1 MNKYEMNID
10 NKNNQG
16 NINININ
23 IYENPKESNRTNNQD
38 NIQINDN
45 QKTTLKTKQIT
56 GLENLQD
63 DEENDNRTCLGKC
76 CFYSFC
82 CCLCYSKLKSKNYF
96 RKGWRD
102 YLIREGNDESNKPF
116 RLLTNLFVNEEDA
129 ISALE
134 NIRLNPNLVSE
145 NKLRNDL
152 EFYIPQL
159 CTFLL
164 FGEVKDI
171 EEFFVFL
178 CRVCNASF
186 FFAHRVHWF
195 LSAMINA
202 AEDKRED
209 IIKILKMINTL
220 FKSENVDK
228 KTKIGKFYV
237 SNAEQFM
244 KYIKDNNLYYLYDVK
259 KIQKGIDC
267 LNDIEYNDLN
277 GYQQEVYNKYKENRD
292 IINKYCQNEYIIAK
306 EKEEKRIQK
315 KMNKNNNANKINDIN
330 TENKEMP
337 VNEAKKR
344 FKANDFFIDISNFE
358 LENIDYTY
366 QADSDDEFIDNDKKN
381 INNYSLKETV
391 IVLDSQNESD
401 NNIINDNSNNKK
413 SNIPLDINFISY
425 HSSLN
430 FIEHLCDISNEL
442 PKHPIKEQKLYLF
455 EELTK
460 INKKLPCNV
469 YLPFLKDSTRNYI
482 ICHIPLEEVKIFR
495 TKTRCPIMLT
505 FEIIRIDETNR
516 ENEDEIL
523 ENLDN
528 FNHSRSNT
536 ITSLSSSFRFNKK
549 QSKKLP
555 TINNRLEYEYDKDN
569 LQTNADFN
577 LSKPLMISVNSFFKN
592 PTIMKK
598 DSKDSNKKDDKKT
611 AIEMSVLPIKEGYE
625 EDNESEEFSFNSK
638 NTIDKN
644 IIDKEEEK
652 KRLMNIVSK
661 FSIHPLKTSVG
672 NDRYKLE
679 RPTFGLLPSK
689 TVFKDDTTIKHSS
702 SVKGLAN
709 KLIKSNQE
717 QINTNSSNNNSTS
730 NNSENN
736 LDNSMENNDMSIDE
750 EEEIQSGEINQDFFD
765 NIFGE
770 TIEEKEKN
778 LKKTSLFGKI
788 ETHKI
793 FRCIF
798 KTHEDLRQEQFAT
811 QLINEF
817 YQIFKL
823 ENTGCWLNTYE
834 IISTGNDSGLV
845 EMVDNSLSLDQLKQK
860 TKNISLKD
868 FYINYYGKGFTESIS
883 YKNAMDNFVASLAG
897 YSLVCYC
904 LQIKDRHNGNIL
916 IDNKGHLIHIDFG
929 FLLSNAPGK
938 GIKFENAPFKLN
950 DDMLDCLGGINGKYF
965 EEFRKLLKKGFLAIN
980 KHRHKI
986 IILVEMMWCGH
997 GKQLEC
1003 FEKGQEAIDELKLRL
1018 NPKQDINKKD
1028 IFMHVDNLIGQSVDN
1043 WRTKWYDLFQYY
1055 VQGIFY

>member
-10 NKNNQG
+10 NKNNQE

-23 IYENPKESNRTNNQD
+23 IYENNKNQIENTKEQENKNVIPKRNS
-38 NIQINDN
+38 
-45 QKTTLKTKQIT
+45 KTIQIT
-56 GLENLQD
+56 GLENLS
-63 DEENDNRTCLGKC
+63 DEEETDDRTFLEKC
-76 CFYSFC
+76 CFYSCC
-82 CCLCYSKLKSKNYF
+82 CCLCNSKEDTKNFF

-102 YLIREGNDESNKPF
+102 YLIREGKDETNKPF
-116 RLLTNLFVNEEDA
+116 RLLTNLFVNEEDS

-134 NIRLNPNLVSE
+134 TIRLNPNLVSE

-178 CRVCNASF
+178 CKVCNASF

-195 LSAMINA
+195 LMAMINA
-202 AEDKRED
+202 AEEKKED
-209 IIKILKMINTL
+209 IIRILKMINTL
-220 FKSENVDK
+220 FKSENAEK
-228 KTKIGKFYV
+228 KTKISKFYV
-237 SNAEQFM
+237 SNAEKFIQ
-244 KYIKDNNLYYLYDVK
+244 YIKDNNLYYLYDVK
-259 KIQKGIDC
+259 KIVKGIDC
-267 LNDIEYNDLN
+267 LSNIEYNDLD
-277 GYQQEVYNKYKENRD
+277 GYQQEIYNKFKENRE
-292 IINKYCQNEYIIAK
+292 IIEKYSENEYQIAK
-306 EKEEKRIQK
+306 EKEEKRIQAK
-315 KMNKNNNANKINDIN
+315 LNKHNNINNNINEVN
-330 TENKEMP
+330 TDKETT
-337 VNEAKKR
+337 NEIKKKL
-344 FKANDFFIDISNFE
+344 KANDFIIDISNFE
-358 LENIDYTY
+358 LQNIDYTY
-366 QADSDDEFIDNDKKN
+366 EADSDDELNDERH
-381 INNYSLKETV
+381 YSLKETV
-391 IVLDSQNESD
+391 IVLDDMNE
-401 NNIINDNSNNKK
+401 NNKNSK
-413 SNIPLDINFISY
+413 IPPDINFISY

-442 PKHPIKEQKLYLF
+442 PKHPINEQKLFLYA
-455 EELTK
+455 ELTK

-516 ENEDEIL
+516 ENEDE
-523 ENLDN
+523 NLQN
-528 FNHSRSNT
+528 IEQLNHSRSNT
-536 ITSLSSSFRFNKK
+536 ISSLGSSFRFNKK
-549 QSKKLP
+549 KSKNLP
-555 TINNRLEYEYDKDN
+555 MSKDKLEYEYDADN
-569 LQTNADFN
+569 LKINPDFD
-577 LSKPLMISVNSFFKN
+577 LSKPLMINVNSFFEKKM
-592 PTIMKK
+592 TFMKK
-598 DSKDSNKKDDKKT
+598 DSNINNNNKKK
-611 AIEMSVLPIKEGYE
+611 AIELSVLPIKEGYE
-625 EDNESEEFSFNSK
+625 EDNENLDFNFINK
-638 NTIDKN
+638 NSLDEN
-644 IIDKEEEK
+644 IKEKEDQN
-652 KRLMNIVSK
+652 KRVKNIVSK
-661 FSIHPLKTSVG
+661 FTLKASTEIDNDKTKFERQTQRPLPPK
-672 NDRYKLE
+672 NI
-679 RPTFGLLPSK
+679 
-689 TVFKDDTTIKHSS
+689 FKDDTVIHKNSF
-702 SVKGLAN
+702 KIAN
-709 KLIKSNQE
+709 KLIKNSKE
-717 QINTNSSNNNSTS
+717 QITSYDNKINNNENNSDINNNESFDSNSSY
-730 NNSENN
+730 
-736 LDNSMENNDMSIDE
+736 E
-750 EEEIQSGEINQDFFD
+750 EEEIQSGAINQDFFD
-765 NIFGE
+765 KIFGE

-778 LKKTSLFGKI
+778 LKKKSIFGKI

-897 YSLVCYC
+897 YSLVCYF

-938 GIKFENAPFKLN
+938 GLKFENAPFKLTH
-950 DDMLDCLGGINGKYF
+950 DMVDCLGGIEGKYF
-965 EEFRKLLKKGFLAIN
+965 EEFRKLLKKGFLAVN

-997 GKQLEC
+997 GRKLEC
-1003 FEKGQEAIDELKLRL
+1003 FEKGQEAINELKLRL
-1018 NPKQDINKKD
+1018 NPKEDIHKAD
-1028 IFMHVDNLIGQSVDN
+1028 IFKHVDNLIGQSVDN
-1043 WRTKWYDLFQYY
+1043 WRTKWYDIFQYY